1 MIQLEMDDDSATQ
14 GKQKIA
20 VQLPS
25 DLVEKARDA
34 VYWTPGMTLNRLA
47 QIALVHTLE
56 CMESLRG
63 VPFPPRGGN
72 LPAGRPVQSKG

>member
-1 MIQLEMDDDSATQ
+1 MSQMDMENDAPT

-25 DLVEKARDA
+25 ELVEKARDA

-47 QIALVHTLE
+47 QIALSQTLE
-56 CMESLRG
+56 CMEVLRG
-63 VPFPPRGGN
+63 IPFPPRGGG
-72 LPAGRPVQSKG
+72 LSTGRQIR

>member
-1 MIQLEMDDDSATQ
+1 MTQPETNDSSTPP
-14 GKQKIA
+14 GKQKLA
-20 VQLPS
+20 VKLPS

-34 VYWTPGMTLNRLA
+34 VYWTPGMTLNGLV
-47 QIALVHTLE
+47 QFALSHTLE

-72 LPAGRPVQSKG
+72 LPTGRQIQPGG

>member
-1 MIQLEMDDDSATQ
+1 MSQTEMENNPVT

-25 DLVEKARDA
+25 ELVEKARDA

-47 QIALVHTLE
+47 QIALSQTLE
-56 CMESLRG
+56 CMEALRG
-63 VPFPPRGGN
+63 VLFPPRGGN
-72 LPAGRPVQSKG
+72 LSTGRQIR